1 MSEQLSRKDFLLVTV
16 GLATGGAL
24 LVACRSDNAAA
35 SPAAASPCGK
45 NGAKDSGLND
55 PTHHL
60 VVPAPDVVAG
70 VSHTYSIKGTST
82 HDHKITLEAADFV
95 SLVAGTK
102 VTVTSTTGLGHVH
115 TFDVVCA

>member
-1 MSEQLSRKDFLLVTV
+1 MSEPLSRKDFLLVTGGV
-16 GLATGGAL
+16 AAAGAL

-35 SPAAASPCGK
+35 SAAASGPCGK

-55 PTHHL
+55 PLHHL
-60 VVPAPDVVAG
+60 VVPAADVVAG

-95 SLVAGTK
+95 NLVAGTK
-102 VTVTSTTGLGHVH
+102 VTVTSTNVLGHVH